1 VDQITD
7 SKTATQS
14 VLFSGKRK
22 KKKGKTKN
30 NFRGRKKGGKS
41 VGEQNNELV
50 VVNLPEKIQ
59 QNVKIMKKKKKKK
72 KKEIWTIQRHGKIRK
87 FFTKT

>member
-30 NFRGRKKGGKS
+30 NFRGRKKGEKS

-59 QNVKIMKKKKKKK
+59 QNVKIMKKKKKGNL
-72 KKEIWTIQRHGKIRK
+72 IWTIQRHGKIRK

>member
-1 VDQITD
+1 MTWIK
-7 SKTATQS
+7 SLTARQQLNLYYL
-14 VLFSGKRK
+14 VERER

-72 KKEIWTIQRHGKIRK
+72 KKKKEI
-87 FFTKT
+87 